1 MPEETR
7 FFLRSAI
14 FGVIITLV
22 YWFVSYETA
31 GTVLLAGFAIASALL
46 AAVLGLPIRRELRA
60 KGAWRWLLLPG
71 SDEESPYSDERGRIP
86 QRSLAPLAAGGGV
99 TLLGLAAVFGPW
111 LALAAVPLL
120 WVGVR
125 GWVRDAMAEF
135 RAVDGDDIG
144 DPPGR
149 SGRPR

>member
-14 FGVIITLV
+14 FGVIITV
-22 YWFVSYETA
+22 IYWFVSYETA
-31 GTVLLAGFAIASALL
+31 GTVLLAGFALASALL
-46 AAVLGLPIRRELRA
+46 AAALGLPIRRELRR

-86 QRSLAPLAAGGGV
+86 QRSLAPLAAGAGV
-99 TLLGLAAVFGPW
+99 TLLALAAVFGPW
-111 LALAAVPLL
+111 LALTAAPLL

-135 RAVDGDDIG
+135 RAVDGDEVIDSSRTS
-144 DPPGR
+144 R
-149 SGRPR
+149 SPR